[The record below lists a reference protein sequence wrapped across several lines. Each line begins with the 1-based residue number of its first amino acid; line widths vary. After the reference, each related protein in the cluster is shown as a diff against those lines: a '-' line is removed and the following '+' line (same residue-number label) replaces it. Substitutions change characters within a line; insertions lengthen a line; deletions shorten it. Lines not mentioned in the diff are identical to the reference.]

1 MRLKLEFNV
10 DNAVYRDDTD
20 AVLCGEVAATLRKAA
35 DIVEMHGTQNE
46 PSLRNAS
53 WLIVDPNGNT
63 VGRWTFVDDSDVKSL
78 TGFPQ
83 HLLREDGPVDGPYPY
98 HD

>member
-1 MRLKLEFNV
+1 MRLKLEFDI
-10 DNAVYRDDTD
+10 DNAAYRKENEIIRLRT
-20 AVLCGEVAATLRKAA
+20 VAATVHSVANNIELHSDRS
-35 DIVEMHGTQNE
+35 DS
-46 PSLRNAS
+46 SLRNAS

>member
-1 MRLKLEFNV
+1 MRLHLEFNI
-10 DNAVYRDDTD
+10 DNAAYRRENEII
-20 AVLCGEVAATLRKAA
+20 LLREVAATVHSVANNIELHSDRS
-35 DIVEMHGTQNE
+35 ES
-46 PSLRNAS
+46 SLRNAS

-63 VGRWTFVDDSDVKSL
+63 VGRWTFVDGRPASPA
-78 TGFPQ
+78 FPQ